1 MLNIMTSRT
10 TAYLKRY
17 VENFVLGDTIRKSC
31 MKESMWQGFSNQ
43 MSCLVASLNP
53 ISMPNTKPNRPSR
66 LFLPV
71 LRIYKMSRT
80 KINQI

>member
-1 MLNIMTSRT
+1 MTSWNKP
-10 TAYLKRY
+10 YLKRY
-17 VENFVLGDTIRKSC
+17 VENFVFGDTIRKSC

-53 ISMPNTKPNRPSR
+53 ISMPNTKPNRPRR

-71 LRIYKMSRT
+71 LSIYKMSRT
-80 KINQI
+80 MNNQR